1 MEEPMRVIETHMV
14 DGDIVARIE
23 HTVNSPG
30 EAEKIMKENAGAA
43 QNVSFTV
50 FGEAAPDQSAPTEEA
65 PKPATRKPRASR
77 KP

>member
-1 MEEPMRVIETHMV
+1 MRVIETHMV

-23 HTVNSPG
+23 HMVDSPA

-50 FGEAAPDQSAPTEEA
+50 LEEPAQDQAAPAKEA
-65 PKPATRKPRASR
+65 PKPATRKSRASR
-77 KP
+77 KS

>member
-1 MEEPMRVIETHMV
+1 MRVIETHMV

-43 QNVSFTV
+43 QNVSFTILE
-50 FGEAAPDQSAPTEEA
+50 GPAQDQSAPMEDA
-65 PKPATRKPRASR
+65 PKPATRKSRASR
-77 KP
+77 KS